1 LACGEIISS
10 TVGFFQAIA
19 GSIAKG
25 IIHVGRVSFQDVK
38 RFYGLKKN
46 LHLHT
51 PQYRR
56 TDFSRFE
63 ALVRKRESLLKF
75 I

>member
-25 IIHVGRVSFQDVK
+25 IIHVGRVSFQAIK
-38 RFYGLKKN
+38 KFYGLKKN
-46 LHLHT
+46 FTRPH
-51 PQYRR
+51 PQYAR